1 MKLANGQVLIAG
13 GNHWVKGPRT
23 DATDDPNQV
32 VAIQPIDQVL
42 LFNPESESFREGM
55 EKLKEPVYSMQAVA
69 TNDNRVLLFGGMT
82 KPVVMKD
89 GVHVVRSASTL
100 IQVYDPQSEAFYK
113 VNDLL
118 NNRMG
123 FTATALGKNQVLVFG
138 GTPASTYAAERND
151 AGEVTKESVT
161 QMPLTTATEL
171 LVYYPRQ

>member
-1 MKLANGQVLIAG
+1 
-13 GNHWVKGPRT
+13 
-23 DATDDPNQV
+23 
-32 VAIQPIDQVL
+32 
-42 LFNPESESFREGM
+42 
-55 EKLKEPVYSMQAVA
+55 MQAVA